1 MKIKKTIATIVTII
15 GIVLVIGAAGGS
27 DTGTF
32 NFEQALLRVMIGLIL
47 IIGGGIYGVYVHKNI

>member
-1 MKIKKTIATIVTII
+1 MKIKKTIATVTTLM

-32 NFEQALLRVMIGLIL
+32 NIEQTLLRVMIGIIL